1 MVIAMAIMRVMQS
14 IVHKVVDVI
23 TMRYGFV
30 SAARTM
36 RVRAPGLGRATR
48 GVGIANLDNMF
59 VDMIFMHVMQMTIVQ
74 IIDMV
79 VMAYSRVPTV
89 GTMLMCVI
97 RMMPLGAGGHG
108 FAHLSCGLSDRAS
121 QCRYL
126 GACLNLPIRP
136 VCSQRDIPDND
147 RLRYTVPSDRMIRLL
162 LR

>member
-1 MVIAMAIMRVMQS
+1 MAIMWVMQPS
-14 IVHKVVDVI
+14 VHKVIDVI
-23 TMRYGFV
+23 AVRHRFV

-36 RVRAPGLGRATR
+36 RMSAAGLGRAAH
-48 GVGIANLDNMF
+48 GVSIANLDNMV
-59 VDMIFMHVMQMTIVQ
+59 VDMIFMQVMQMTIVQ

-121 QCRYL
+121 QCRFL
-126 GACLNLPIRP
+126 GACLSLPLRP
-136 VCSQRDIPDND
+136 VCPQRDIRDQSQAATHWP
-147 RLRYTVPSDRMIRLL
+147 RLIR
-162 LR
+162 